1 MHLPFLLPGLADLS
15 EQVCMLDHEIPRR
28 PLTGKT
34 IAAITET
41 GKQHFI
47 HISYVAHL
55 KLIQKQ
61 ISTDGNSP
69 TVAILML
76 TQLSE
81 EY

>member
-1 MHLPFLLPGLADLS
+1 
-15 EQVCMLDHEIPRR
+15 MLDHETPRR
-28 PLTGKT
+28 PLTGEP

-47 HISYVAHL
+47 HNPYLAHL
-55 KLIQKQ
+55 KLIQQQ

-69 TVAILML
+69 TVAIMML